1 MLSSEGDSWQQ
12 RLSQRPGQRAE
23 LSTTAKPT
31 TGRPRVHIVDHYL
44 PRSVDKP
51 STPRKMMNL
60 HSSRRDDRRKTKP
73 SYGPKSE
80 RRCRGIVIVVSLL
93 DLGLS
98 TSSAGD
104 QLLWKGDTPTSTNTT
119 PVEYSVLVTNIPPC
133 VNRVSFCLFDSI
145 VPSPS

>member
-1 MLSSEGDSWQQ
+1 MAAAAFPAYNLQAKRNKGQSC
-12 RLSQRPGQRAE
+12 RPR
-23 LSTTAKPT
+23 PN
-31 TGRPRVHIVDHYL
+31 GRPRVHIVDHYL

-73 SYGPKSE
+73 SYGPRSE

-104 QLLWKGDTPTSTNTT
+104 QLLWKGDTPTSTNTA

-133 VNRVSFCLFDSI
+133 VNRVSFVYLI
-145 VPSPS
+145 A